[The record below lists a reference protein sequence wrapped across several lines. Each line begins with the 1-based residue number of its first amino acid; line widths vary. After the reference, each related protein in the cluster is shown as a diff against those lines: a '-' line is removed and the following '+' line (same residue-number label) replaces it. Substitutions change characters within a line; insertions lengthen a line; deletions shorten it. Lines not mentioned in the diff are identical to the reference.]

1 MAKIVILFSSAGL
14 GLAKDA
20 RVLQAAL
27 LDSNYKVELQAF
39 VQTDIA
45 SDSYVKNLII
55 RFLFK
60 FNVIY
65 FWRKLLSALLPKPST
80 IFLHLENIHYK
91 KLYINAIHILIPN
104 QEWFRVSGIS
114 LLPHIHQVWCKTHL
128 ACSIFTELGV
138 LTRYIGFSLGQEEP
152 LYIQSTS
159 AKPEFF
165 SRIGRSAYRGAEK
178 LVSIW
183 SQHPEWPS
191 LNLVIDASR
200 RMFPSPDNV
209 IYVDEFPSVDDYHA
223 YANSFRFHLYATET
237 EGFGHSIYESMRAGA
252 IVLLTDAPP
261 MNEIV
266 TDEGAVLIPAIY
278 SGNKGLSPRFSVTRR
293 GLEYSVFRALELSES
308 ERNQIT
314 THAKIVVSWMDDEFR
329 VQLKQALMAIS

>member
-1 MAKIVILFSSAGL
+1 MAKIVILYSSAGL

-27 LDSNYKVELQAF
+27 LGSNYKVELQEF
-39 VQTDIA
+39 SQTDIA
-45 SDSYVKNLII
+45 SDSYVKNIII

-65 FWRKLLSALLPKPST
+65 FWRKLLGALLPKPTT

-91 KLYINAIHILIPN
+91 KLYINATHILIPN

-128 ACSIFTELGV
+128 AYSIFNELGV
-138 LTRYIGFSLGQEEP
+138 PTRYIGFSLGQEP
-152 LYIQSTS
+152 LLDQSELS
-159 AKPEFF
+159 KFEFF

-183 SQHPEWPS
+183 SQHPEWPT

-200 RMFPSPDNV
+200 RIYPCPANV
-209 IYVDEFPSVDDYHA
+209 IYVDEFLSVEDYHA
-223 YANSFRFHLYATET
+223 YADRFVFHLYATET

-252 IVLLTDAPP
+252 IVLLTNAPP

-266 TDEGAVLIPAIY
+266 TDEGVVLIPAIY
-278 SGNKGLSPRFSVTRR
+278 CGHKGLSPRFSVTQL
-293 GLEYSVFRALELSES
+293 GLEHSVSRALGLSEH
-308 ERNQIT
+308 ERHHISA
-314 THAKIVVSWMDDEFR
+314 HAKTFVSRMDDEFR
-329 VQLKQALMAIS
+329 VQLNQALMTIS

>member
-1 MAKIVILFSSAGL
+1 MAKIVILYSSAGL

-39 VQTDIA
+39 SQTDIA
-45 SDSYVKNLII
+45 SDSYVKDLII
-55 RFLFK
+55 RSLFK

-65 FWRKLLSALLPKPST
+65 FWRKLLGVFFRKPRM

-91 KLYINAIHILIPN
+91 KLYTNAIHVLIPN

-128 ACSIFTELGV
+128 AYSIFTELGV
-138 LTRYIGFSLGQEEP
+138 PTRYIGFSLGQEEP

-178 LVSIW
+178 LVSVW
-183 SQHPEWPS
+183 SRHPEWPT

-200 RMFPSPDNV
+200 RIFPCPANL
-209 IYVDEFPSVDDYHA
+209 IYVDEFLSVEDYHA
-223 YANSFRFHLYATET
+223 YANSFLFHLYATET

-278 SGNKGLSPRFSVTRR
+278 SGNKGLSPRFSVTQR

-308 ERNQIT
+308 ERSQIAA
-314 THAKIVVSWMDDEFR
+314 HAKSFIGRMDDEFR
-329 VQLKQALMAIS
+329 IQLHQALMSIR